1 MAALGMARFGLAWP
15 GLSCSGLAQ
24 LGLDGPLALSTAG
37 DAAAGLPFG
46 LDIVT
51 LQNGVLIYLGLSSL
65 AFVLVWLVGY
75 LRSR

>member
-1 MAALGMARFGLAWP
+1 MAALGMAGFGLAWP
-15 GLSCSGLAQ
+15 GLAQ
-24 LGLDGPLALSTAG
+24 LGLDGPLALSTAS

-46 LDIVT
+46 LDIAT

>member
-1 MAALGMARFGLAWP
+1 MN
-15 GLSCSGLAQ
+15 
-24 LGLDGPLALSTAG
+24 GPLALSTAS

-46 LDIVT
+46 LDIAT
-51 LQNGVLIYLGLSSL
+51 LQNGVLIYLALSSL

>member
-1 MAALGMARFGLAWP
+1 MAALGMAGFGLAWP
-15 GLSCSGLAQ
+15 GLACSGLAQ

>member
-1 MAALGMARFGLAWP
+1 MAVHGMN
-15 GLSCSGLAQ
+15 
-24 LGLDGPLALSTAG
+24 GPLALSTAS

-46 LDIVT
+46 LDIAT
-51 LQNGVLIYLGLSSL
+51 LQNGVLIYLALSSL

>member
-1 MAALGMARFGLAWP
+1 MAGLGTTGLGAA
-15 GLSCSGLAQ
+15 GIGGA
-24 LGLDGPLALSTAG
+24 GHAAGPLALSTAG

-46 LDIVT
+46 LDIAT
-51 LQNGVLIYLGLSSL
+51 LQNGVLIYLGISSL

>member
-1 MAALGMARFGLAWP
+1 MAALGMAGFGLAWP
-15 GLSCSGLAQ
+15 GLAQ
-24 LGLDGPLALSTAG
+24 LGLDGPLALSTAS

>member
-1 MAALGMARFGLAWP
+1 MAAFGLAA
-15 GLSCSGLAQ
+15 LRLAAP
-24 LGLDGPLALSTAG
+24 GLDGPLALSTAA

-46 LDIVT
+46 LDIAT

-65 AFVLVWLVGY
+65 AFVLVWLVGF

>member
-1 MAALGMARFGLAWP
+1 M
-15 GLSCSGLAQ
+15 
-24 LGLDGPLALSTAG
+24 DGPLALRTAA

-46 LDIVT
+46 LDIAT

-65 AFVLVWLVGY
+65 AFVLVWLVGF

>member
-1 MAALGMARFGLAWP
+1 MAALGMAGFGLAW
-15 GLSCSGLAQ
+15 SG
-24 LGLDGPLALSTAG
+24 LALSTAG

-46 LDIVT
+46 LDIAT